1 MGAVARSVGVAVA
14 VVLII
19 FLSFIISLR
28 LRRVRHRTR
37 PPIILSASDVTRSR
51 RRRHHLAPQGHG
63 TGDMVTIDLPQ
74 QHMQQE
80 LPQLNSNEQSLTGMT
95 LPLYEQQMR
104 NPSFPPPYEEA
115 VQQGP
120 KVVCEGSGSGGQEDG
135 QETARGASN
144 VAYPDRALHRDM
156 V

>member
-1 MGAVARSVGVAVA
+1 MGTVARSVGVAVA

-19 FLSFIISLR
+19 FLSFIISWR
-28 LRRVRHRTR
+28 LRRVRHRTG

-51 RRRHHLAPQGHG
+51 RRRDHLAPRRRG
-63 TGDMVTIDLPQ
+63 TGDMVAIDLPP

-80 LPQLNSNEQSLTGMT
+80 LPQLNSNEQSLRGMT

-104 NPSFPPPYEEA
+104 NPVFPPPYEEA

-120 KVVCEGSGSGGQEDG
+120 KAICEGSGTSGQEDG
-135 QETARGASN
+135 QEIAGGASD